1 MNLLRTERD
10 TLNAYIPGLDKYLAE
25 IPLLELE
32 QPGRGALPRFR
43 ELGGPGLLVPAEYSG
58 KGASL
63 LDAVRIQRAVGSR
76 SPSLAVATTM
86 HHFSV
91 ASLVELT
98 AAGNGFE
105 WVMLTAIAENSWLL
119 SSGFAEGKPGQ
130 HILTPTMRGVPAAGG
145 ITVSGV
151 KKPCSLTW
159 SMNLMSA
166 SVAVADPATG
176 ADRLAIVLIPS
187 DSAGIERAPFW
198 KTTALAAAESDQVTL
213 NQVFVPDGLIF
224 YPHDG
229 ESMDPIQARGFVWF
243 ELLVSASYLG
253 AATNL
258 AERVIARGKGS
269 DEDRAGLAFELEAA
283 AAALEQV
290 ASAAVTAGD
299 NEALLA
305 RALCVRFATERAI
318 ERVVMSAT
326 VTLGGMSF
334 IESPEI
340 AYLLGVTRALA
351 FHPPSRAAAA
361 GPVARYLA
369 GGPLTLLSATAG
381 RR

>member
-1 MNLLRTERD
+1 MTLLRTERD
-10 TLNAYIPGLDKYLAE
+10 TLDEYLPGLDKYLSG

-32 QPGRGALPRFR
+32 TPGSGALAMFR
-43 ELGGPGLLVPAEYSG
+43 ELGGPALLVPAEYGG

-105 WVMLTAIAENSWLL
+105 WAMLMAIAENSWLL

-130 HILTPTMRGVPAAGG
+130 HILTPTMRGVAAEGG

-166 SVAVADPATG
+166 SVAVADPDG
-176 ADRLAIVLIPS
+176 GPDRMAVVLIPAES
-187 DSAGIERAPFW
+187 DGIERAPFW
-198 KTTALAAAESDQVTL
+198 KSTALAAAESDQVTL
-213 NQVFVPDGLIF
+213 DRRLR
-224 YPHDG
+224 
-229 ESMDPIQARGFVWF
+229 ARGADLLPAGQRVDGPDPGTWF
-243 ELLVSASYLG
+243 RLVRTARLG
-253 AATNL
+253 VL
-258 AERVIARGKGS
+258 PRRRDQPRRARHRAREGIGRGS
-269 DEDRAGLAFELEAA
+269 RRPRDRAGDDGRRPRAGGLDRGYDGGQRRLARPGALRAVRDRASDRAGGHVAA
-283 AAALEQV
+283 AAA
-290 ASAAVTAGD
+290 A
-299 NEALLA
+299 
-305 RALCVRFATERAI
+305 
-318 ERVVMSAT
+318 
-326 VTLGGMSF
+326 GGMAF

-340 AYLLGVTRALA
+340 AYLLGATRALA

-361 GPVARYLA
+361 GPIARYLA
-369 GGPLTLLSATAG
+369 GGSLAL
-381 RR
+381 

>member
-1 MNLLRTERD
+1 MNLMRTERD
-10 TLNAYIPGLDKYLAE
+10 TLDRYLPGLDKILSE
-25 IPLLELE
+25 VPLLDLE
-32 QPGRGALPRFR
+32 QPGNGVLQKFR
-43 ELGGPGLLVPAEYSG
+43 ELGGPALLVPAEYGG

-105 WVMLTAIAENSWLL
+105 WLMLTAIAENSWLL

-130 HILTPTMRGVPAAGG
+130 HILTPTMRGVPADGG

-166 SVAVADPATG
+166 SVAVADPDPGSSGTG
-176 ADRLAIVLIPS
+176 RLAIVLIPA

-198 KTTALAAAESDQVTL
+198 RTTALAAAESDQVTL
-213 NQVFVPDGLIF
+213 TDVFVPESLIF
-224 YPHDG
+224 YPQDS

-258 AERVIARGKGS
+258 AERAIARGRGS
-269 DEDRAGLAFELEAA
+269 DEDRAGLAIELETA

-290 ASAAVTAGD
+290 ACVAVADGD
-299 NEALLA
+299 NDALLA
-305 RALCVRFATERAI
+305 RALYARFATERAI
-318 ERVVMSAT
+318 ERAAMSAAA
-326 VTLGGMSF
+326 VLGGMSF
-334 IESPEI
+334 IESPEV
-340 AYLLGVTRALA
+340 AYLLGAIRALA

-361 GPVARYLA
+361 GPMARYLA
-369 GGPLTLLSATAG
+369 GGPLTL
-381 RR
+381 

>member
-1 MNLLRTERD
+1 MTLLQAERD
-10 TLNAYIPGLDKYLAE
+10 TLDSYLPGLDKYLQDT
-25 IPLLELE
+25 PLLELE
-32 QPGRGALPRFR
+32 SPGAGALETFR
-43 ELGGPGLLVPAEYSG
+43 DLGGPALIVPAEYGG

-105 WVMLTAIAENSWLL
+105 WAMLTAIAENSWLL
-119 SSGFAEGKPGQ
+119 SSGFAEGTPGQ
-130 HILTPTMRGVPAAGG
+130 HILAPTMRGVPADGG
-145 ITVSGV
+145 IRVSGV

-166 SVAVADPATG
+166 SVTVDAASDGPARTAV
-176 ADRLAIVLIPS
+176 VLIP
-187 DSAGIERAPFW
+187 AETEGIERAPFW
-198 KTTALAAAESDQVTL
+198 QSSALAAAESDQVTL
-213 NQVFVPDGLIF
+213 NEVFVPEALVF
-224 YPHDG
+224 YPQDSD
-229 ESMDPIQARGFVWF
+229 SMDPIQARGFVWF

-258 AERVIARGKGS
+258 AERVIERGQGS
-269 DEDRAGLAFELEAA
+269 EVDRAGLAIELECA

-290 ASAAVTAGD
+290 ASTAAETHD
-299 NEALLA
+299 NDALLA
-305 RALCVRFATERAI
+305 RALYVRYAAERAI
-318 ERVVMSAT
+318 ERAVMSASA
-326 VTLGGMSF
+326 LAGGMAF

-340 AYLLGVTRALA
+340 AYLLAATRALA
-351 FHPPSRAAAA
+351 FHPPSREAAA
-361 GPVARYLA
+361 GPIVRHLS
-369 GGPLTLLSATAG
+369 GQPLML
-381 RR
+381 

>member
-10 TLNAYIPGLDKYLAE
+10 TLERHIPGLDKYLSGT
-25 IPLLELE
+25 PLLELE
-32 QPGRGALPRFR
+32 QPGSGALRKFR
-43 ELGGPGLLVPAEYSG
+43 ELGGPGLLVPADYAG
-58 KGASL
+58 KGACL

-98 AAGNGFE
+98 AAGDGFE

-130 HILTPTMRGVPAAGG
+130 HILTPAMRGVPADGG

-176 ADRLAIVLIPS
+176 NDRLAIVLIPAES
-187 DSAGIERAPFW
+187 PGIKRERFW
-198 KTTALAAAESDQVTL
+198 GTTTLAAAESDQVTL
-213 NQVFVPDGLIF
+213 TDVFVPETLIF
-224 YPHDG
+224 YPQDG
-229 ESMDPIQARGFVWF
+229 ESMDPVQARGFVWF

-253 AATNL
+253 AASNL
-258 AERVIARGKGS
+258 AERVITRGKGT
-269 DEDRAGLAFELEAA
+269 DEDRAGLAIELEAT
-283 AAALEQV
+283 AAALEQ
-290 ASAAVTAGD
+290 AACAAATACD
-299 NEALLA
+299 NDALLA
-305 RALCVRFATERAI
+305 QALYARFTTERAI
-318 ERVVMSAT
+318 ERVAMSAAA
-326 VTLGGMSF
+326 TLGGMSF

-340 AYLLGVTRALA
+340 SYLLGATRALA

-361 GPVARYLA
+361 GPIARYIA
-369 GGPLTLLSATAG
+369 GGPLTL
-381 RR
+381 

>member
-10 TLNAYIPGLDKYLAE
+10 TLDRYIPGLDKYLSE

-32 QPGRGALPRFR
+32 QPGCGALQKFR
-43 ELGGPGLLVPAEYSG
+43 ELGGPALLVPAEYEG

-76 SPSLAVATTM
+76 SPSL
-86 HHFSV
+86 
-91 ASLVELT
+91 VELT

-105 WVMLTAIAENSWLL
+105 WAMLMAIAENSWLL

-130 HILTPTMRGVPAAGG
+130 HILTPTMRGVLAEGG
-145 ITVSGV
+145 IIVSGV

-176 ADRLAIVLIPS
+176 TDRLAVVLIPA

-198 KTTALAAAESDQVTL
+198 RTTALAAAESDQVTL
-213 NQVFVPDGLIF
+213 TEVFVPEALIF
-224 YPHDG
+224 YPQDG
-229 ESMDPIQARGFVWF
+229 EAMDPIQARGFVWF

-258 AERVIARGKGS
+258 AERAIARGRGS
-269 DEDRAGLAFELEAA
+269 DEDRAAMAIDLEAV

-290 ASAAVTAGD
+290 ACVAVTAGD
-299 NEALLA
+299 NDALLA
-305 RALCVRFATERAI
+305 RALYARFATERAI
-318 ERVVMSAT
+318 ERVVMLAAAA
-326 VTLGGMSF
+326 LGGMSF
-334 IESPEI
+334 IESPEV
-340 AYLLGVTRALA
+340 AYLLGATRALA
-351 FHPPSRAAAA
+351 FHPPSRAAAV
-361 GPVARYLA
+361 GPIARYLA
-369 GGPLTLLSATAG
+369 DGPLVL
-381 RR
+381 

>member
-1 MNLLRTERD
+1 MNLLRAERD
-10 TLNAYIPGLDKYLAE
+10 TLEDFLPGLDKYLAE
-25 IPLLELE
+25 IPLLDLE
-32 QPGRGALPRFR
+32 KPGSGALAKFR
-43 ELGGPGLLVPAEYSG
+43 ELGGPALLVPAEYGG

-105 WVMLTAIAENSWLL
+105 WAMLMAIAENSWLL

-130 HILTPTMRGVPAAGG
+130 HILTPAMRGRPADGG
-145 ITVSGV
+145 ITVSGT

-166 SVAVADPATG
+166 SVAVAGPDPDSTG
-176 ADRLAIVLIPS
+176 TGRLAIVLIPAG
-187 DSAGIERAPFW
+187 SAGLERAPFW
-198 KTTALAAAESDQVTL
+198 QTTALAGAESDQVTL
-213 NQVFVPDGLIF
+213 TEVFVPDALIF
-224 YPHDG
+224 YPQDG
-229 ESMDPIQARGFVWF
+229 ESMDPIQARGFAWF

-258 AERVIARGKGS
+258 AERVIARGRGT
-269 DEDRAGLAFELEAA
+269 DQDRAGLAIELETM
-283 AAALEQV
+283 AAALEQ
-290 ASAAVTAGD
+290 AAAFAATAGD
-299 NEALLA
+299 NDALLA
-305 RALCVRFATERAI
+305 RALYARFATEQAI
-318 ERVVMSAT
+318 ERVVLPAAT
-326 VTLGGMSF
+326 ALGGMAF

-340 AYLLGVTRALA
+340 AYLLGATRALA

-361 GPVARYLA
+361 GPIARHLA
-369 GGPLTLLSATAG
+369 GGPLTL
-381 RR
+381 

>member
-1 MNLLRTERD
+1 MNLLGTERD
-10 TLNAYIPGLDKYLAE
+10 TLERYLPGLDEYLSE

-32 QPGRGALPRFR
+32 KPGNAALAKFR
-43 ELGGPGLLVPAEYSG
+43 ELGGPALLVPTEYEG

-63 LDAVRIQRAVGSR
+63 LDAVRIQRAIGSR

-105 WVMLTAIAENSWLL
+105 WAMLMAIAENSWLL

-130 HILTPTMRGVPAAGG
+130 HILTPTMRAVPADGG

-166 SVAVADPATG
+166 SVAVTDPATG
-176 ADRLAIVLIPS
+176 TDRLAIVLIPA
-187 DSAGIERAPFW
+187 DSPGIDRARFW
-198 KTTALAAAESDQVTL
+198 QTNALAGAESDQVTL
-213 NQVFVPDGLIF
+213 TEVFVPDALTF
-224 YPHDG
+224 YPDDG

-243 ELLVSASYLG
+243 ELLVAASYLG

-258 AERVIARGKGS
+258 AERAVERGRGS
-269 DEDRAGLAFELEAA
+269 DENRAALVIEQETV
-283 AAALEQV
+283 AAALEQI
-290 ASAAVTAGD
+290 AATAPAADD
-299 NEALLA
+299 NDALLA
-305 RALCVRFATERAI
+305 RALYTRFATEGAV
-318 ERVVMSAT
+318 ERVAMSAAA
-326 VTLGGMSF
+326 VLGGMSF
-334 IESPEI
+334 IESPEV
-340 AYLLGVTRALA
+340 AYLLGATRALA

-361 GPVARYLA
+361 GPIARYLA
-369 GGPLTLLSATAG
+369 GGPLTL
-381 RR
+381 

>member
-10 TLNAYIPGLDKYLAE
+10 TLDAYIPGLGKYLTE

-32 QPGRGALPRFR
+32 KPGNGALQNFR
-43 ELGGPGLLVPAEYSG
+43 ELGGPALLVPAEYEG
-58 KGASL
+58 KGASM
-63 LDAVRIQRAVGSR
+63 LDTVRIQRAVGSR

-91 ASLVELT
+91 ASLAEL
-98 AAGNGFE
+98 AAARSGFE
-105 WVMLTAIAENSWLL
+105 WAMLTAIAENSWLL

-130 HILTPTMRGVPAAGG
+130 HILTPTMRGVPADGG

-166 SVAVADPATG
+166 SVAVADPDSTRTG
-176 ADRLAIVLIPS
+176 RLAVVLIPA
-187 DSAGIERAPFW
+187 DSPGIERAPFW
-198 KTTALAAAESDQVTL
+198 QTTALAAAESDQVTL
-213 NQVFVPDGLIF
+213 TDVFVPEALIF
-224 YPHDG
+224 YPQDG

-258 AERVIARGKGS
+258 AERVIARGRGS
-269 DEDRAGLAFELEAA
+269 DEDRAGLAIELEAV

-290 ASAAVTAGD
+290 AAYSATADD
-299 NEALLA
+299 NDALLA
-305 RALCVRFATERAI
+305 RALYARFATERAI

-326 VTLGGMSF
+326 ATLGGMAF

-340 AYLLGVTRALA
+340 AYLLGAVRALA
-351 FHPPSRAAAA
+351 FHPPSRAAVA
-361 GPVARYLA
+361 GPLARYLA
-369 GGPLTLLSATAG
+369 RGPLVL
-381 RR
+381 

>member
-1 MNLLRTERD
+1 M
-10 TLNAYIPGLDKYLAE
+10 
-25 IPLLELE
+25 
-32 QPGRGALPRFR
+32 
-43 ELGGPGLLVPAEYSG
+43 PAEYEG

-105 WVMLTAIAENSWLL
+105 WAMLMAIAENSWLL

-130 HILTPTMRGVPAAGG
+130 HILTPTMRGVPADGG

-176 ADRLAIVLIPS
+176 TDRMAVVLIPA

-198 KTTALAAAESDQVTL
+198 RTTALAAAESDQVTL
-213 NQVFVPDGLIF
+213 TEVFVPEALIF
-224 YPHDG
+224 YPQDS

-258 AERVIARGKGS
+258 AERAI
-269 DEDRAGLAFELEAA
+269 ELEAV

-290 ASAAVTAGD
+290 ARVTATIDD
-299 NEALLA
+299 NDALLA
-305 RALCVRFATERAI
+305 RALYVRFATERAI
-318 ERVVMSAT
+318 ERVVMSAAA
-326 VTLGGMSF
+326 VLGGMAF

-340 AYLLGVTRALA
+340 AYLLGATRALA

-361 GPVARYLA
+361 GPIARYLA
-369 GGPLTLLSATAG
+369 GGPLTL
-381 RR
+381 

>member
-1 MNLLRTERD
+1 MNLLRAERD
-10 TLNAYIPGLDKYLAE
+10 TLDAYLPGLDDYLSE
-25 IPLLELE
+25 IPLLDLE
-32 QPGRGALPRFR
+32 QPGSKALRKFR
-43 ELGGPGLLVPAEYSG
+43 ELGGPGLLIPAAYGG
-58 KGASL
+58 KGACL

-130 HILTPTMRGVPAAGG
+130 HILTPTMRGVPADGG
-145 ITVSGV
+145 IIVSGT

-166 SVAVADPATG
+166 SVAVADPAAG
-176 ADRLAIVLIPS
+176 ADPVAGAGTGRLAVVLIPA

-198 KTTALAAAESDQVTL
+198 QTTALAAAESDQVTL
-213 NQVFVPDGLIF
+213 TEVFVPDSLIF
-224 YPHDG
+224 YPQDG

-258 AERVIARGKGS
+258 AERAIARGRGS
-269 DEDRAGLAFELEAA
+269 DEDRAGLAIELEAA
-283 AAALEQV
+283 AAALEHA
-290 ASAAVTAGD
+290 ASAAATVGD
-299 NEALLA
+299 NDALLA
-305 RALCVRFATERAI
+305 RALCARFATERAV
-318 ERVVMSAT
+318 ERAAMSAAA
-326 VTLGGMSF
+326 VLGGMSF
-334 IESPEI
+334 IESPEV
-340 AYLLGVTRALA
+340 AYLLGAIRALA

-361 GPVARYLA
+361 GPIARYMA
-369 GGPLTLLSATAG
+369 GAPLTL
-381 RR
+381 

>member
-10 TLNAYIPGLDKYLAE
+10 TLDAYIPGLDKYLSE

-32 QPGRGALPRFR
+32 QPGSGALRKFR
-43 ELGGPGLLVPAEYSG
+43 ELGGPALLVPAEYEG
-58 KGASL
+58 KGACL

-105 WVMLTAIAENSWLL
+105 WAMLMAIAENSWLL

-130 HILTPTMRGVPAAGG
+130 HILTPTMRGRPADGG
-145 ITVSGV
+145 ITVSGT

-166 SVAVADPATG
+166 SVAVASPGTG
-176 ADRLAIVLIPS
+176 TDRLAVVLIPA
-187 DSAGIERAPFW
+187 DSPGIERAPFW
-198 KTTALAAAESDQVTL
+198 QTTALAAAESDQVTL
-213 NQVFVPDGLIF
+213 TEVFVPEALIF

-243 ELLVSASYLG
+243 ELLISASYLG

-258 AERVIARGKGS
+258 AERAITRGRGT
-269 DEDRAGLAFELEAA
+269 DEDRADLAIELETM
-283 AAALEQV
+283 AAALEHV
-290 ASAAVTAGD
+290 ASAAATAAGD
-299 NEALLA
+299 NDALLA
-305 RALCVRFATERAI
+305 QALYVRFATERAI
-318 ERVVMSAT
+318 ERVVMPAAAA
-326 VTLGGMSF
+326 LGGMSF

-340 AYLLGVTRALA
+340 AYLLGATRALA
-351 FHPPSRAAAA
+351 FHPPSRAGAAS
-361 GPVARYLA
+361 PIARYLA
-369 GGPLTLLSATAG
+369 GGPLTL
-381 RR
+381 

>member
-1 MNLLRTERD
+1 MNLLGTERD
-10 TLNAYIPGLDKYLAE
+10 TLERYLPGLDEYLSE

-32 QPGRGALPRFR
+32 KPGNAALAKFR
-43 ELGGPGLLVPAEYSG
+43 ELGGPALLVPTEYEG

-63 LDAVRIQRAVGSR
+63 LDAVRIQRAIGSR

-105 WVMLTAIAENSWLL
+105 WAMLMAIAENSWLL

-130 HILTPTMRGVPAAGG
+130 HILTPTMRAVPADGG

-166 SVAVADPATG
+166 SVAVADPDPNSTG
-176 ADRLAIVLIPS
+176 TDRLAVVLIPA

-198 KTTALAAAESDQVTL
+198 QTTALAGAESDQVALTD
-213 NQVFVPDGLIF
+213 VFVPEALIF
-224 YPHDG
+224 YPQDS

-258 AERVIARGKGS
+258 AERAIARGRGS
-269 DEDRAGLAFELEAA
+269 DEDRAGLAIELETM

-290 ASAAVTAGD
+290 AAFAATADD
-299 NEALLA
+299 NDALLA
-305 RALCVRFATERAI
+305 RALYARFATERAI
-318 ERVVMSAT
+318 ERIVMSAT
-326 VTLGGMSF
+326 ATLGGMAF

-340 AYLLGVTRALA
+340 AYLLGATRALA

-361 GPVARYLA
+361 GPIARYLA
-369 GGPLTLLSATAG
+369 GGPLTL
-381 RR
+381 

>member
-1 MNLLRTERD
+1 MNLLRAERD
-10 TLNAYIPGLDKYLAE
+10 TLDAYLPGLDKYLSE

-32 QPGRGALPRFR
+32 RPGCGALQKFR
-43 ELGGPGLLVPAEYSG
+43 ELGGPALLVPAEYEG

-63 LDAVRIQRAVGSR
+63 PDAVRIQRAVGSR

-105 WVMLTAIAENSWLL
+105 WAMLMAIAENSWLL

-130 HILTPTMRGVPAAGG
+130 HILTPTMRGRSADGG

-166 SVAVADPATG
+166 SVAVADPDPDSTG
-176 ADRLAIVLIPS
+176 ADRLAIVLIPA

-198 KTTALAAAESDQVTL
+198 QTTALAAAESDQVTL
-213 NQVFVPDGLIF
+213 TDVFVPEALIF
-224 YPHDG
+224 YPQDG

-243 ELLVSASYLG
+243 ELLVAASYLG

-258 AERVIARGKGS
+258 AERVIARGRGS
-269 DEDRAGLAFELEAA
+269 DEDRAGLAIELEAT
-283 AAALEQV
+283 AAALEHV
-290 ASAAVTAGD
+290 AAFAATADD
-299 NEALLA
+299 NDALLA
-305 RALCVRFATERAI
+305 RALCARFATERAI
-318 ERVVMSAT
+318 ERVVMSAAA
-326 VTLGGMSF
+326 TLGGMSF

-340 AYLLGVTRALA
+340 AYLLGATRALA
-351 FHPPSRAAAA
+351 FHPPSRGAAA
-361 GPVARYLA
+361 GPIARYLA
-369 GGPLTLLSATAG
+369 GGPLIL
-381 RR
+381 

>member
-10 TLNAYIPGLDKYLAE
+10 TLNAYIPGLDKYLGE

-32 QPGRGALPRFR
+32 QPGNGALPRFR

-130 HILTPTMRGVPAAGG
+130 HILTPTMRGVPAEGG

-166 SVAVADPATG
+166 SVAVADPDSTG
-176 ADRLAIVLIPS
+176 TDRLAVVLIPA

-198 KTTALAAAESDQVTL
+198 QTIALAAAESDQVTL
-213 NQVFVPDGLIF
+213 TDVFVPEALVF
-224 YPHDG
+224 YPQDG

-258 AERVIARGKGS
+258 AERAVARGRGS
-269 DEDRAGLAFELEAA
+269 DEDRAGLAIELEAV

-290 ASAAVTAGD
+290 AAFAATTDD
-299 NEALLA
+299 NDALLA
-305 RALCVRFATERAI
+305 RALYARFATERAI
-318 ERVVMSAT
+318 ERVVMSAAA
-326 VTLGGMSF
+326 TLGGMSF

-340 AYLLGVTRALA
+340 AYLLGATRALA

-361 GPVARYLA
+361 GPIARYLA
-369 GGPLTLLSATAG
+369 GGPLIL
-381 RR
+381 

>member
-1 MNLLRTERD
+1 M
-10 TLNAYIPGLDKYLAE
+10 
-25 IPLLELE
+25 
-32 QPGRGALPRFR
+32 
-43 ELGGPGLLVPAEYSG
+43 
-58 KGASL
+58 
-63 LDAVRIQRAVGSR
+63 RIQRAVGSR

-105 WVMLTAIAENSWLL
+105 WAMLMAIAENSWLL

-130 HILTPTMRGVPAAGG
+130 HILTPAMRGVPADGG

-166 SVAVADPATG
+166 SVAVTDPATG
-176 ADRLAIVLIPS
+176 TDRLAVVLIPA
-187 DSAGIERAPFW
+187 DSAGIERARFW
-198 KTTALAAAESDQVTL
+198 QTTALAARKRPGHADRGVRPRGTDL
-213 NQVFVPDGLIF
+213 LPNDA
-224 YPHDG
+224 

-258 AERVIARGKGS
+258 AERVIARGRGS
-269 DEDRAGLAFELEAA
+269 DEDRAGLAIELETT

-290 ASAAVTAGD
+290 AAFAATAGD
-299 NEALLA
+299 NDALLA
-305 RALCVRFATERAI
+305 RGLYARFATERAI
-318 ERVVMSAT
+318 ERVVMPAAA
-326 VTLGGMSF
+326 TLGGMSF

-340 AYLLGVTRALA
+340 AYLLGATRARA
-351 FHPPSRAAAA
+351 FHPPSRTAAA
-361 GPVARYLA
+361 GPIARYLA
-369 GGPLTLLSATAG
+369 GGLLIL
-381 RR
+381 

>member
-1 MNLLRTERD
+1 MNLLRAERD
-10 TLNAYIPGLDKYLAE
+10 TLDAYLPGLDDYLSE
-25 IPLLELE
+25 IPLLDLE
-32 QPGRGALPRFR
+32 QPGSKALRKFKD
-43 ELGGPGLLVPAEYSG
+43 LGGPGLLIPAEYGG
-58 KGASL
+58 KGACL

-130 HILTPTMRGVPAAGG
+130 HILTPTMRGVAADGG
-145 ITVSGV
+145 IIVSGT

-166 SVAVADPATG
+166 SVAVADPAAGAGTG
-176 ADRLAIVLIPS
+176 RLAVVLIPA

-198 KTTALAAAESDQVTL
+198 QTTALAAAESDQVTL
-213 NQVFVPDGLIF
+213 TEVFVPDSLIF
-224 YPHDG
+224 YPQDG

-258 AERVIARGKGS
+258 AERAIARGRGS
-269 DEDRAGLAFELEAA
+269 DEDRAALAIELEAA
-283 AAALEQV
+283 AAALEHTASV
-290 ASAAVTAGD
+290 AATARD
-299 NEALLA
+299 NDALLA
-305 RALCVRFATERAI
+305 RALCVRFATERAV
-318 ERVVMSAT
+318 ERAAMSAAA
-326 VTLGGMSF
+326 VLGGMSF
-334 IESPEI
+334 IESPEV
-340 AYLLGVTRALA
+340 AYLLGAIRALA

-361 GPVARYLA
+361 GPIARYLA
-369 GGPLTLLSATAG
+369 GAPLTL
-381 RR
+381 

>member
-1 MNLLRTERD
+1 MNLLRAERD
-10 TLNAYIPGLDKYLAE
+10 TLDAYLPGLDNYLSE
-25 IPLLELE
+25 TPLLELE
-32 QPGRGALPRFR
+32 KPGSKALPKFK
-43 ELGGPGLLVPAEYSG
+43 ELGGPALLIPAEYGG

-105 WVMLTAIAENSWLL
+105 WVMLTAIAANSWLL

-130 HILTPTMRGVPAAGG
+130 HILTPTMRGIKAEGG
-145 ITVSGV
+145 IVVSGT

-176 ADRLAIVLIPS
+176 TDRLAIVLIPA

-198 KTTALAAAESDQVTL
+198 QTTALAAAESDQVTL
-213 NQVFVPDGLIF
+213 TDVFVPESLIF
-224 YPHDG
+224 YPQDG
-229 ESMDPIQARGFVWF
+229 QAMDPIQARGFVWF
-243 ELLVSASYLG
+243 ELLVSACYLG

-258 AERVIARGKGS
+258 AERAIARARGS
-269 DEDRAGLAFELEAA
+269 DEDRACLAIELEAA
-283 AAALEQV
+283 AAALEHTA
-290 ASAAVTAGD
+290 ASAATAGD
-299 NEALLA
+299 NDALLA
-305 RALCVRFATERAI
+305 RALCARFAAERAI
-318 ERVVMSAT
+318 ERAAMSAAA
-326 VTLGGMSF
+326 TLGGMAF

-340 AYLLGVTRALA
+340 AYLLGAVRALA

-361 GPVARYLA
+361 GPIARYLA
-369 GGPLTLLSATAG
+369 GGPLTL
-381 RR
+381 

>member
-1 MNLLRTERD
+1 MNLLRAERD
-10 TLNAYIPGLDKYLAE
+10 TLDAYVPGLDKYLSE

-32 QPGRGALPRFR
+32 QPGSGALAKFR
-43 ELGGPGLLVPAEYSG
+43 ELGGPALLVPAEYEG
-58 KGASL
+58 KGACL

-130 HILTPTMRGVPAAGG
+130 HILTPTMRGVPADGG
-145 ITVSGV
+145 IIVSGT

-166 SVAVADPATG
+166 SVAVADPAAG
-176 ADRLAIVLIPS
+176 ADPAADADPAAGAGTGRLAVVLIPA

-198 KTTALAAAESDQVTL
+198 QTTALAAAESDRVTL
-213 NQVFVPDGLIF
+213 TEVFVPDSLIF
-224 YPHDG
+224 YPQDG

-258 AERVIARGKGS
+258 AERAIARGRGS
-269 DEDRAGLAFELEAA
+269 DEDRAGLAIELEAMA
-283 AAALEQV
+283 ACLEQ
-290 ASAAVTAGD
+290 AACLAAIAGD
-299 NEALLA
+299 NDALLA
-305 RALCVRFATERAI
+305 RALYARFATERAI
-318 ERVVMSAT
+318 ERVAMSAAAA
-326 VTLGGMSF
+326 LGGMSF
-334 IESPEI
+334 ISSPEI
-340 AYLLGVTRALA
+340 AYLLGAIRALA
-351 FHPPSRAAAA
+351 FHPPSREI
-361 GPVARYLA
+361 
-369 GGPLTLLSATAG
+369 G
-381 RR
+381 RAS